1 MTRKNYDTYR
11 FTIMD
16 WLMCIL
22 QAGAFTTVI
31 GYLFYDSIKAAV
43 LILPVGIGQYR
54 SIRRQKILEQKK
66 RLSVQ
71 FKSLMEGLVT
81 SLTAGYSLERA
92 FREAKKDLALLYP
105 ETAEIFG
112 ELEWILSGLDRN
124 MPIEELLYDFGGR
137 SGIEDIA
144 NFANVIRAAKKNG
157 GNLIHIIQKTVHS
170 IADKMTVEEDI
181 ATMIAAKRL
190 EQKIMLVMPY
200 GILGYLK
207 LTNGEFLTV
216 LYHNGI
222 GVCLMTAFLAGIY
235 LAGIWAERIMDIR
248 I

>member
-1 MTRKNYDTYR
+1 MIRKNYDTYR
-11 FTIMD
+11 FTITD
-16 WLMCIL
+16 WLLYVVRI
-22 QAGAFTTVI
+22 GVI
-31 GYLFYDSIKAAV
+31 TAVVGYLFYDSIGAIV
-43 LILPVGIGQYR
+43 LILPVGIGQYH
-54 SIRRQKILEQKK
+54 SIKQQKILEQKK

-105 ETAEIFG
+105 ESAEIFG

-124 MPIEELLYDFGGR
+124 MPIEDLLYDFGGR

-144 NFANVIRAAKKNG
+144 NFANVIRAAKRNG

-170 IADKMTVEEDI
+170 ITDKMAVEEEI

-200 GILGYLK
+200 GILGYLR
-207 LTNGEFLTV
+207 LTNGEFLMV

-222 GVCLMTAFLAGIY
+222 GVCLMTIFLAGIY